1 MADLSQSK
9 ENDAERIFLDFLE
22 AFVGFIVI
30 FLAQSSTSPFPM
42 QLPRSRRSFGWT
54 HELIPVSCRKSILGI
69 RTSRWDEMR
78 RIFFLGPSIR
88 GLKSASEVFSSTTKL
103 K

>member
-42 QLPRSRRSFGWT
+42 P
-54 HELIPVSCRKSILGI
+54 
-69 RTSRWDEMR
+69 
-78 RIFFLGPSIR
+78 
-88 GLKSASEVFSSTTKL
+88 ASKIKEIVWL
-103 K
+103 DA